1 MRTYLIRYLT
11 ENRQPRLIGIQ
22 AANQCVAIRTCKQLP
37 DFSQIISVMLKTKTR
52 YAIKC
57 GAHLLSRPGHGQHP
71 ILLTDSE
78 SLALKFVT
86 YEKAQQI
93 ALLIRDHVQSELQ
106 IVSLEMDL

>member
-1 MRTYLIRYLT
+1 MRTYLVRYLT
-11 ENRQPRLIGIQ
+11 ESQQPRLIGIQ
-22 AANQCVAIRTCKQLP
+22 AASQCVAIRICKHLP
-37 DFSQIISVMLKTKTR
+37 DFSQIISVMPKTKTR

-57 GAHLLSRPGHGQHP
+57 GAHLLSEPGNEQRS

-93 ALLIRDHVQSELQ
+93 ALLIRDRVQSELQ
-106 IVSLEMDL
+106 IVSLETGL